1 MYSVNVL
8 SECLS
13 RRLVHRRRL
22 VALRLIYTMNNN
34 PDLYGEGG
42 GGEQGPLTLAAGSSS
57 TTY

>member
-34 PDLYGEGG
+34 PDLYGGG